1 MIFKRPAPN
10 KSLDPSG
17 GGVFR
22 NKLGAAKGAL
32 IRAAASTQPF
42 GGLEL
47 SEAKMAKLR
56 VLFFLV
62 SLVVSAI
69 KVDVPVFAQVQT
81 TDKKKQDMAGIEKLR
96 QQDIAATLSR
106 DPVALTDLWTDD
118 AVRLSP
124 GQPAEV
130 GKKAIRESYE
140 RWSARPGFKVLSYVP
155 ETRDLT
161 MLDGWAV
168 EWGNFTGSYV
178 ESAGGEVKQI
188 HGNRLMVLKRLPD
201 GSWKYF
207 RGMRASFAALAGQ
220 VPQAPSAPAR
230 SDVGS
235 QADIQADLAAIK
247 ELSQKD
253 TAAIEKAYQQ
263 DITATLALDPV
274 AMTDGWTEDAVRLGP
289 DQPAEVGKEALRKYY
304 EGLAAIPGF
313 KVLSYV
319 PTNHLT
325 TMLDGWVVGW
335 RYFSLSYVASVG
347 GKAKQLRGQVL
358 FVLKRLPDGSWKGFR
373 VMGV

>member
-1 MIFKRPAPN
+1 
-10 KSLDPSG
+10 
-17 GGVFR
+17 
-22 NKLGAAKGAL
+22 
-32 IRAAASTQPF
+32 
-42 GGLEL
+42 
-47 SEAKMAKLR
+47 
-56 VLFFLV
+56 
-62 SLVVSAI
+62 
-69 KVDVPVFAQVQT
+69 
-81 TDKKKQDMAGIEKLR
+81 MAGIEKLR

-130 GKKAIRESYE
+130 GKQAIRESNE

-188 HGNRLMVLKRLPD
+188 RGNRLMVLKRLPD

-207 RGMRASFAALAGQ
+207 RGLRASFAALAGQ
-220 VPQAPSAPAR
+220 APQAPSAPAR
-230 SDVGS
+230 SDV
-235 QADIQADLAAIK
+235 AADLAAIK
-247 ELSQKD
+247 ELNQKD
-253 TAAIEKAYQQ
+253 KAAIEKVYQQ

-274 AMTDGWTEDAVRLGP
+274 ALTDGWAEDAVRLGP
-289 DQPAEVGKEALRKYY
+289 DQPADVGKQALRKYY
-304 EGLAAIPGF
+304 ESVAAIPGL

-335 RYFSLSYVASVG
+335 RYYSLSYVGSVG
-347 GKAKQLRGQVL
+347 GKATQVRGQVL
-358 FVLKRLPDGSWKGFR
+358 FVLKRLPDGSWRGFR